1 MPNDA
6 GDIARCTDLVRT
18 YRTPTGEVQALRG
31 VSATFARGAVTAVVG
46 PSGSGKSSLLRLMAG
61 LDRASAGTLEVDG
74 TAITSA
80 SARSRRHLRRA
91 KVGYVFQR
99 PSDNFV
105 PHLSVGGHLRMA
117 AGRSRDGSDLAE
129 LLDALGIGHRTGNL
143 PGELSGGEQ
152 QRAAFGQALATGSP
166 LVVADEPTAELDGP
180 SGAAV
185 LERIR
190 ELAGRGISFV
200 IATHDPAVVAA
211 ADHTLEL
218 DHGSV
223 RGSAVNAGNGHVDR
237 GGLEELLWAPS
248 MEPLWDDDPV
258 VELVGVSKT
267 YGHGT
272 DAVRAL
278 VDVDMDT
285 RAGQVIA
292 VMGRSGSGKTTLLH
306 SIAGWEVPDRGVV
319 TVPGGREPDWSQI
332 AVVPQRLGLME
343 ELTVQENVEY
353 PARVAGD
360 LADRRELV
368 GSLLRRFGLEE
379 LRHRAPRETS
389 LGEQQRTALARVL
402 VMRPQVLIADEP
414 TDHQDAAWVARVFA
428 TLQEAA
434 AFGTCCIVATHDGTL
449 ERYADRTLSM
459 ADGRIV
465 AASDGS

>member
-1 MPNDA
+1 LPNDA
-6 GDIARCTDLVRT
+6 GDIARCADLVRT

-31 VSATFARGAVTAVVG
+31 VSATFTRGAITAVVG

-61 LDRASAGTLEVDG
+61 LDRASAGTLEIDAMTV
-74 TAITSA
+74 TSA
-80 SARSRRHLRRA
+80 SARARRHLRRS

-105 PHLSVGGHLRMA
+105 PHLSVGAHLRMA
-117 AGRSRDGSDLAE
+117 AGRSTAGADLAE
-129 LLDALGIGHRTGNL
+129 LLDALGIGHRAENL

-190 ELAGRGISFV
+190 ELAERGISFV
-200 IATHDPAVVAA
+200 IATHDPAVVAV
-211 ADHTLEL
+211 ADHTLTL

-223 RGSAVNAGNGHVDR
+223 RGSVKDAGGGWDDR
-237 GGLEELLWAPS
+237 QLDELRWPTS
-248 MEPLWDDDPV
+248 MEPLWDDGPV

-267 YGHGT
+267 YGHGEE
-272 DAVRAL
+272 AVRAL
-278 VDVDMDT
+278 VDVDLEA
-285 RAGQVIA
+285 RVGQVIA
-292 VMGRSGSGKTTLLH
+292 IVGRSGSGKTTLLH
-306 SIAGWEVPDRGVV
+306 SIAGWEVPDQGVV

-332 AVVPQRLGLME
+332 AVLPQRLGLME

-368 GSLLRRFGLEE
+368 ASLLRRFGLEE
-379 LRHRAPRETS
+379 LRDRAPRETS

-402 VMRPQVLIADEP
+402 VLRPQVLIADEP
-414 TDHQDAAWVARVFA
+414 TGHQDAAWVSKIFA

-434 AFGTCCIVATHDGTL
+434 SLGTCCIVATHDGTL
-449 ERYADRTLSM
+449 ERFADRTLSM

-465 AASDGS
+465 TTSVGS